1 MSECL
6 DHHPVC
12 KAECCKEFTLTIKDF
27 DKVREGAQVAVVPGI
42 LTKDLKWYF
51 ELHGATFR
59 DGFIMITKAGYKKI
73 KGTQDRYVFH
83 RRCAYLNADLTCK
96 GHPTDKPLCC
106 QELTRKTCHEDRFTL
121 TPNCVFRR
129 KTK

>member
-1 MSECL
+1 MSECIPHL
-6 DHHPVC
+6 KIC

-27 DKVREGAQVAVVPGI
+27 DKVREGAKIAVAPGI

-51 ELHGATFR
+51 ELHGVTFKE
-59 DGFIMITKAGYKKI
+59 GFVIVTKAGYKKI
-73 KGTQDRYVFH
+73 GPDRYVFN
-83 RRCAYLNADLTCK
+83 RRCSYLNEDLSCK

-106 QELTRKTCHEDRFTL
+106 QELTRKTAHEDRFTL

-129 KTK
+129 KEK